1 MRQWQTSQR
10 FVAAMIA
17 GLLLLTIATTSAAR
31 SNVLFID
38 LNNADAEITAV
49 KSALPQDGRRV
60 FAIPGARR
68 FDAAR
73 RAAIL
78 DVQKHINA
86 LMRRATD
93 CPATRQASC
102 RALWDD
108 LRTLELE
115 REKLTHHYAVDQMV
129 EDINLI
135 TPEALST
142 VDIVVISGHHSN
154 GYFRG
159 ELAQLEVNDLIRID
173 AEFPALFGQ
182 VRTLILL
189 GCDTG
194 TPTMF
199 SEVFARL
206 FPLARLM
213 IGSEDSAPTR
223 DEARNL
229 RFIRSVMRFEAQL
242 QHARHNGQAGRI
254 HQQLL
259 AESWPVAMLWDRQY
273 YFSRGWNGWL
283 GSAAGLRMTRS
294 LLTREP
300 PRDAAIVDK

>member
-1 MRQWQTSQR
+1 MFMHQR
-10 FVAAMIA
+10 WLAAIFGSLMA
-17 GLLLLTIATTSAAR
+17 LFAATNCTAR
-31 SNVLFID
+31 STVLFID
-38 LNNADAEITAV
+38 LNNAEAEINAV
-49 KSALPQDGRRV
+49 KSALPRDGSRV
-60 FAIPGARR
+60 FTIPPSAR
-68 FDAAR
+68 FDATR
-73 RAAIL
+73 RAEIL
-78 DVQKHINA
+78 EVQQRFDA
-86 LMRRATD
+86 TMRLATD
-93 CPATRQASC
+93 CPPSRKASC
-102 RALWDD
+102 HGLWDS
-108 LRTLELE
+108 LRGIELE
-115 REKLTHHYAVDQMV
+115 REKLTLRYAVDQMV
-129 EDINLI
+129 EDINRI
-135 TPEALST
+135 TPEALAT

-159 ELAQLEVNDLIRID
+159 ELAQLDIDDLSRID

-199 SEVFARL
+199 AEMFARL

-229 RFIRSVMRFEAQL
+229 RFIRSLIRFEVPLQL
-242 QHARHNGQAGRI
+242 ARRNEEARRI

-273 YFSRGWNGWL
+273 YFSRAGNSWL
-283 GSAAGLRMTRS
+283 GAAAGLRMTRS
-294 LLTREP
+294 VSTVEP
-300 PRDAAIVDK
+300 RGKASAISGK

>member
-1 MRQWQTSQR
+1 MVMHQR
-10 FVAAMIA
+10 LLAAIFGSLMA
-17 GLLLLTIATTSAAR
+17 LFAASNCTAR

-38 LNNADAEITAV
+38 LNNAEAEINAV
-49 KSALPQDGRRV
+49 KSALPRDGSRV
-60 FAIPGARR
+60 FTIPPSAR
-68 FDAAR
+68 FDATR
-73 RAAIL
+73 RAEIL
-78 DVQKHINA
+78 AVQQRFDTTTR
-86 LMRRATD
+86 LATD
-93 CPATRQASC
+93 CPPSRQASC
-102 RALWDD
+102 RGLWDS
-108 LRTLELE
+108 LRSIELE
-115 REKLTHHYAVDQMV
+115 REKLTLRYAIEQMV
-129 EDINLI
+129 EDINRI

-159 ELAQLEVNDLIRID
+159 ELAQLDVNDLIRID

-182 VRTLILL
+182 VRTVILL

-199 SEVFARL
+199 AEMFARL

-229 RFIRSVMRFEAQL
+229 RFIRSLIRFEAPLQL
-242 QHARHNGQAGRI
+242 ARRNEEARRI
-254 HQQLL
+254 HRQLL
-259 AESWPVAMLWDRQY
+259 AEAWPVAMLWDRQY
-273 YFSRGWNGWL
+273 YFSRASSSWL

-294 LLTREP
+294 LSTAKP
-300 PRDAAIVDK
+300 SSSAAASGGK

>member
-1 MRQWQTSQR
+1 MGTHQR
-10 FVAAMIA
+10 FLAAI
-17 GLLLLTIATTSAAR
+17 LTSLMALFAALNCIAR

-38 LNNADAEITAV
+38 LNNAEAEINAV
-49 KSALPQDGRRV
+49 KSALPRDGSRV
-60 FAIPGARR
+60 LTIPPSAR

-73 RAAIL
+73 RASIL
-78 DVQKHINA
+78 EVQQRFDTTTR
-86 LMRRATD
+86 LATE
-93 CPATRQASC
+93 CPPSRQASC
-102 RALWDD
+102 RTLWNS
-108 LRTLELE
+108 LRAIELE
-115 REKLTHHYAVDQMV
+115 REKLTHRYAVDQMV

-159 ELAQLEVNDLIRID
+159 ELAQLDINDLIRID

-182 VRTLILL
+182 VRTVILL

-194 TPTMF
+194 TPAMF
-199 SEVFARL
+199 AEIFARM

-213 IGSEDSAPTR
+213 IGSEASAPTR

-229 RFIRSVMRFEAQL
+229 RFIRSLMRFEVPLQL
-242 QHARHNGQAGRI
+242 ARRNEEARRI

-259 AESWPVAMLWDRQY
+259 TEAWPVAMLWDRQY
-273 YFSRGWNGWL
+273 YFSRGGNSWL

-294 LLTREP
+294 LSTAEP
-300 PRDAAIVDK
+300 PRDAAANSEK

>member
-1 MRQWQTSQR
+1 MVMRQR
-10 FVAAMIA
+10 FFAA
-17 GLLLLTIATTSAAR
+17 LLGSLMALAAASTCTAR

-38 LNNADAEITAV
+38 LNNAEAEIIAV
-49 KSALPQDGRRV
+49 KRALPRDGSRV
-60 FAIPGARR
+60 FTIPPPGRFDATRRAEILEVQRR
-68 FDAAR
+68 FDATTR
-73 RAAIL
+73 L
-78 DVQKHINA
+78 
-86 LMRRATD
+86 ATD
-93 CPATRQASC
+93 CPPSRQASC
-102 RALWDD
+102 RALWDS
-108 LRTLELE
+108 LRTIELE
-115 REKLTHHYAVDQMV
+115 REKLTHRYAVDQMV
-129 EDINLI
+129 EDINQI

-142 VDIVVISGHHSN
+142 VDIVVISGHHGN

-159 ELAQLEVNDLIRID
+159 ELAQLDISDLIRID

-229 RFIRSVMRFEAQL
+229 RFIRSVMRFEAQI
-242 QHARHNGQAGRI
+242 QHVRHNGQARRI

-294 LLTREP
+294 MLTREL
-300 PRDAAIVDK
+300 PRDAIVDK

>member
-1 MRQWQTSQR
+1 MQHRLMLQR
-10 FVAAMIA
+10 VLAATLASLLALIA
-17 GLLLLTIATTSAAR
+17 AATCFAR

-38 LNNADAEITAV
+38 LNNAEAEIDAV
-49 KSALPQDGRRV
+49 QRALPRDGSRV
-60 FAIPGARR
+60 FTIPPSGR
-68 FDAAR
+68 FDAPR
-73 RAAIL
+73 RAEIL
-78 DVQKHINA
+78 EVQQRFVA
-86 LMRRATD
+86 TTRLATD
-93 CPATRQASC
+93 CPPSRQASC
-102 RALWDD
+102 RALWES
-108 LRTLELE
+108 LRVIELE
-115 REKLTHHYAVDQMV
+115 REKLTLRYAVDQMV
-129 EDINLI
+129 EDINRI
-135 TPEALST
+135 TPETLST
-142 VDIVVISGHHSN
+142 IDIVVISGHHGN

-159 ELAQLEVNDLIRID
+159 ELAQLDVNDLIRID

-229 RFIRSVMRFEAQL
+229 RFIRSLMRFEVPLQL
-242 QHARHNGQAGRI
+242 TQRRVEARRI

-294 LLTREP
+294 LSSGDP
-300 PRDAAIVDK
+300 PVRVAK

>member
-1 MRQWQTSQR
+1 MAMHQR
-10 FVAAMIA
+10 LLAAILAALMALIA
-17 GLLLLTIATTSAAR
+17 ASNCTAR

-38 LNNADAEITAV
+38 LNNAEAEINAV
-49 KSALPQDGRRV
+49 KSTLPRDGSRV
-60 FAIPGARR
+60 FTIPPSAR
-68 FDAAR
+68 FDATR

-78 DVQKHINA
+78 EVQQRFDA
-86 LMRRATD
+86 TTRLATD
-93 CPATRQASC
+93 CPPSLQARC
-102 RALWDD
+102 RGLWDT
-108 LRTLELE
+108 LRAIELE
-115 REKLTHHYAVDQMV
+115 RETLTHRYAVDQMV
-129 EDINLI
+129 EDINRI
-135 TPEALST
+135 QPEALAT

-159 ELAQLEVNDLIRID
+159 ELAKLDINDLIRID

-182 VRTLILL
+182 VRTVILL

-229 RFIRSVMRFEAQL
+229 RFIRSLIRFELPLQL
-242 QHARHNGQAGRI
+242 ARRNEEARRI

-259 AESWPVAMLWDRQY
+259 TESWPVAMLWDRQY
-273 YFSRGWNGWL
+273 YFSRGGNGWL

-294 LLTREP
+294 LSTVEP
-300 PRDAAIVDK
+300 PGNASAISGK

>member
-1 MRQWQTSQR
+1 MIVRQR
-10 FVAAMIA
+10 FFAAIFASLMAVVIA
-17 GLLLLTIATTSAAR
+17 STCSAR

-38 LNNADAEITAV
+38 LNNAEAEIDAV
-49 KSALPQDGRRV
+49 KSALPRDGSRV
-60 FAIPGARR
+60 FTIPPSGR
-68 FDAAR
+68 FDATR
-73 RAAIL
+73 RAEIL
-78 DVQKHINA
+78 EVQRRFNA
-86 LMRRATD
+86 TTRLATE
-93 CPATRQASC
+93 CPPSRQESC
-102 RALWDD
+102 RALWNS
-108 LRTLELE
+108 LRSIELE
-115 REKLTHHYAVDQMV
+115 REKLTHRYAVDQMV
-129 EDINLI
+129 EDINRI
-135 TPEALST
+135 APEALST

-159 ELAQLEVNDLIRID
+159 ELAQLDVNDLIRID

-194 TPTMF
+194 TPTLF

-213 IGSEDSAPTR
+213 VGSEDSAPTR

-229 RFIRSVMRFEAQL
+229 RFIRSLMRFEVPL
-242 QHARHNGQAGRI
+242 QHARRNEEARRI

-259 AESWPVAMLWDRQY
+259 AEAWPVAMLWDRQY
-273 YFSRGWNGWL
+273 YFSRASSSWL

-294 LLTREP
+294 LSTAEP
-300 PRDAAIVDK
+300 SGANASSNVK